1 MFFVV
6 WVEQIVGWRLSRTE
20 SGLKL
25 QCDWNLKDEPSVSE
39 LYSRIRAVAD
49 AENYLPEMQT
59 LENNKVR
66 VEVWTSSV
74 GKKTSENHHLIT
86 NFS

>member
-1 MFFVV
+1 MFFFFV

-20 SGLKL
+20 AGLKL

-39 LYSRIRAVAD
+39 LYSRISAVTD
-49 AENYLPEMQT
+49 AESYLPEIQT

-66 VEVWTSSV
+66 VEVWTSSI
-74 GKKTSENHHLIT
+74 GKKNL
-86 NFS
+86 